1 MEYNLVVEVAFL
13 YFIFLI
19 NRFILKHVSAIE
31 VHRRISPIPVS
42 ALQLNLVLQVDLQ
55 L

>member
-19 NRFILKHVSAIE
+19 NRFIIKHVSAIDHVAVDTRE
-31 VHRRISPIPVS
+31 ISFVVRK
-42 ALQLNLVLQVDLQ
+42 LVL
-55 L
+55 